1 MDSKNYTVLI
11 IEDEY
16 YCQQAIKR
24 MVEKEGLKAIGT
36 PSGNRGLEYLNDE
49 NIDLVVLDLVLPDT
63 DGLSICKTIKSNAK
77 TSHIPVIMSTSKDNL
92 EDIIKGFEAG
102 ADDYITKPFKS
113 LELIARIRAMIRT
126 IALRRELLEKEKLDF
141 INHITGAIAH
151 EISQPL
157 TTILGNLELVKIKGE
172 EINPD
177 SKRFETLYNNSK
189 RIAEILK
196 QLGNIDKPVLKTYI
210 QGTEIID
217 LKKSSS
223 SRDGITEIFHK
234 QENDSKKSRQKTS

>member
-1 MDSKNYTVLI
+1 MDSENYTILI
-11 IEDEY
+11 IEDDY

-36 PSGNRGLEYLNDE
+36 ASGSRGLEYIDE
-49 NIDLVVLDLVLPDT
+49 GNIDLVVLNLLLPDT
-63 DGLSICKTIKSNAK
+63 DGLSVCRAIKSNSK
-77 TSHIPVIMSTSKDNL
+77 TSHIPIILSTSNDNL
-92 EDIIKGFEAG
+92 EDVIEGFEAG

-113 LELIARIRAMIRT
+113 LELMARIRAMLRT
-126 IALRRELLEKEKLDF
+126 IDLHRELLDKEKLDF
-141 INHITGAIAH
+141 INYITGAIAH

-157 TTILGNLELVKIKGE
+157 TTILGNLELLKMKGE

-177 SKRFETLYNNSK
+177 SKRFEILYNNSK

-223 SRDGITEIFHK
+223 KTKDISEIFRK
-234 QENDSKKSRQKTS
+234 RNNDSKQAR